1 MGRRGLAAERFHGG
15 VIGYGSRM
23 SASDPNPERH
33 SRDRRSQGEE
43 YPGHGDAGSLEEQ
56 YGAPDETPDANE
68 EDAGRDEEDEAG

>member
-1 MGRRGLAAERFHGG
+1 
-15 VIGYGSRM
+15 M
-23 SASDPNPERH
+23 SASDPTPDRH

-68 EDAGRDEEDEAG
+68 EDAGRHEEDEAEE